1 MGKLKTAV
9 ALILSLTA
17 LAGCGS
23 ESESESDKA
32 KGVATDFAKAAGSGD
47 GEKACS
53 YIVDKT
59 RKELDSTARE
69 LRDLGASGYEA
80 KTCAEFTTSIMPRF
94 PEVSKV
100 DVSGNRGQAEVT
112 GSGDQ
117 TVVLQLVKQGEDWR
131 VDEIER
137 PQ

>member
-1 MGKLKTAV
+1 MVKFMTTGAVLLCSLAV
-9 ALILSLTA
+9 AA
-17 LAGCGS
+17 CGG

-47 GEKACS
+47 GDKACS

-59 RKELDSTARE
+59 RKELDSSARE
-69 LRDLGASGYEA
+69 LRDLGASGDEA
-80 KTCAEFTTSIMPRF
+80 KTCAEFTTGIMPRF

-100 DVSGNRGQAEVT
+100 EVNGNRGQAEVT
-112 GSGDQ
+112 GSGSQ
-117 TVVLQLVKQGEDWR
+117 TVVLQLVKQGDEWR
-131 VDEIER
+131 VGEIER